1 MDNVEEQKEEEFH
14 LQKQLDRMEK
24 SLKDLHHKVYEDL
37 KQQHER
43 FEKMMDGFQRIR
55 GAFMMNCEKQ
65 QEMYESID
73 DLKSYD
79 LGVMDFR

>member
-1 MDNVEEQKEEEFH
+1 MDDDDEKEEEFH

-24 SLKDLHHKVYEDL
+24 SLKDLHRKVYEDL

-43 FEKMMDGFQRIR
+43 FEKMMDGFKRIR
-55 GAFMMNCEKQ
+55 CAFMMNCEKQ
-65 QEMYESID
+65 QEMYECID

>member
-1 MDNVEEQKEEEFH
+1 MDDDDEKEEEFH

-43 FEKMMDGFQRIR
+43 FEKMMDGFRRIR

-65 QEMYESID
+65 QEMYECID

>member
-1 MDNVEEQKEEEFH
+1 MDDDDEKEEEFH

-43 FEKMMDGFQRIR
+43 FEKMMDGFRRIR

>member
-1 MDNVEEQKEEEFH
+1 MDVEEQKEEEFH

-24 SLKDLHHKVYEDL
+24 SLKDLHRKVYEDL

-43 FEKMMDGFQRIR
+43 YEKMMDGFQRIR

>member
-1 MDNVEEQKEEEFH
+1 MDDDDEKEEEFH

-43 FEKMMDGFQRIR
+43 FEKMMDGFKRIR

-65 QEMYESID
+65 QEMYECID

>member
-1 MDNVEEQKEEEFH
+1 
-14 LQKQLDRMEK
+14 
-24 SLKDLHHKVYEDL
+24 
-37 KQQHER
+37 
-43 FEKMMDGFQRIR
+43 MMDGFQRIR